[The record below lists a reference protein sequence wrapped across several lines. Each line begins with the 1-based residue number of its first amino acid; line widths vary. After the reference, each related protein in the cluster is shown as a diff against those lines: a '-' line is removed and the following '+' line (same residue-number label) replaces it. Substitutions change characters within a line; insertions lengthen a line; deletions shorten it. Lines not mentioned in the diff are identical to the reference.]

1 LIAFPVVRNRKAQSY
16 IDIERLHKTS
26 LSYIGV
32 NISAPEG
39 YADPISVVVPVVMF
53 LMSHS
58 VRYHEHGTN
67 GILTMTNGVDPVSPV
82 TDIP

>member
-1 LIAFPVVRNRKAQSY
+1 M
-16 IDIERLHKTS
+16 
-26 LSYIGV
+26 

-39 YADPISVVVPVVMF
+39 YAEPVSVVVPVVMF
-53 LMSHS
+53 LMSHA